1 MNRHAGFTIIE
12 LMVAVSVVGILAAVA
27 LPAFDGMM
35 KNNCVTTSTNA
46 LISSI
51 QGARSEAVKLKRTVS
66 LTALN
71 AGDPTG
77 ENEWGTGWT
86 VWQDAD
92 SDGTMDAGEELRVT
106 TLTCEQPAAGQNRMT
121 IKEVNDLTQLSY
133 LATGFIADTGTSP
146 RATIRVCHNGQEGER
161 GREIT
166 ISNVGRPSID
176 TEYDCP

>member
-1 MNRHAGFTIIE
+1 MNRPAGFTIIE

-51 QGARSEAVKLKRTVS
+51 QGARSEAVKLKRTVT

-71 AGDPTG
+71 AADATD

-92 SDGTMDAGEELRVT
+92 GDGTMDNGEEMRVT
-106 TLTCEQPAAGQNRMT
+106 RLTCEQPAASVNRMT
-121 IKEVNDLTQLSY
+121 IRETSDLTQLSY
-133 LATGFIADTGTSP
+133 LPTGFIADTGVTP
-146 RATIRVCHNGQEGER
+146 RATIRVCHNNQEGER

-166 ISNVGRPSID
+166 ISNVGRPAID